1 MTDEANILAL
11 MHSLFTL
18 VNYHWFIILLSS
30 RKKGKDFCRAVSWQE
45 TLTFTIN
52 LWMIRKGFHIQFS
65 AQWGS
70 SLTNQMYMVLYP
82 SKQWIFHS
90 VRNIVLSCYIEGSPG
105 KKLMW
110 RGLAAVHTHA
120 ENMMRPYIPVEQM
133 KSSSCT
139 SPPNIYEEP
148 LTLRQ
153 YGCTCYW
160 KMAKSMAFFIGIK
173 LITVDKQLC

>member
-52 LWMIRKGFHIQFS
+52 LWMIRKGFHIQFL
-65 AQWGS
+65 AQSGS
-70 SLTNQMYMVLYP
+70 SLTNQMYMVLHP
-82 SKQWIFHS
+82 PKQWIFLS

-120 ENMMRPYIPVEQM
+120 ENMMQPYIPVEQM

-139 SPPNIYEEP
+139 SPPSIYEEP

-160 KMAKSMAFFIGIK
+160 QNGKIHSIFHWIK
-173 LITVDKQLC
+173 INYSR

>member
-11 MHSLFTL
+11 MHSSFTL

-65 AQWGS
+65 AQSGS
-70 SLTNQMYMVLYP
+70 SLTNQMYMVLHP
-82 SKQWIFHS
+82 SKQWIFLS

-105 KKLMW
+105 KKTDVK
-110 RGLAAVHTHA
+110 RF
-120 ENMMRPYIPVEQM
+120 
-133 KSSSCT
+133 SSSTHTCWKYDAAIHTCRANEKFFLHFSTKYLWRASDT
-139 SPPNIYEEP
+139 SSIWMYMLLKNGKIHSIFH
-148 LTLRQ
+148 
-153 YGCTCYW
+153 W
-160 KMAKSMAFFIGIK
+160 IK
-173 LITVDKQLC
+173 INYSR

>member
-30 RKKGKDFCRAVSWQE
+30 RKKGKEFCRAVSWQE

-65 AQWGS
+65 AQSGS
-70 SLTNQMYMVLYP
+70 SLTNQMYMVLHP
-82 SKQWIFHS
+82 SKQWIFLS

-120 ENMMRPYIPVEQM
+120 ENMMPPYIPVEQM

-139 SPPNIYEEP
+139 SPPRIYEEP

-160 KMAKSMAFFIGIK
+160 KMAKIHSIFHWIK
-173 LITVDKQLC
+173 INYSR

>member
-70 SLTNQMYMVLYP
+70 SLTNQMYMVLHP

-120 ENMMRPYIPVEQM
+120 ENMMRAIHTCRANEKFFLHFSTKYLWRASDT
-133 KSSSCT
+133 SSIWMYMLLK
-139 SPPNIYEEP
+139 NGKIH
-148 LTLRQ
+148 
-153 YGCTCYW
+153 
-160 KMAKSMAFFIGIK
+160 GIFHWIK
-173 LITVDKQLC
+173 INYSR